1 MQLKCTKAHAGL
13 GGTERLRERY
23 SLVLGRHHADD
34 VLLGSEVELRD
45 ALEALLQV
53 RLHAQRVLRLRQ
65 DLQQLVVRQEKE
77 SDTKNDLEK

>member
-1 MQLKCTKAHAGL
+1 MQLKRTKAHAGL
-13 GGTERLRERY
+13 GGTERLREGY